1 MTTGDE
7 PLRDLIISS
16 VMDRAGKNGGF
27 VTRADLSFVSLP
39 TGEGRRVIDAAR
51 GIWNPRDMEA
61 TLSVV
66 SSPTGPYSDREVAGG
81 LFHYSYRE
89 GSINGDNAK
98 LRRAFEL
105 GVPIILLRKVRGGIY
120 VPYAPVYVVDDL
132 RDQREFL
139 LALDES
145 VRFLGSG
152 APEASERRYA
162 ERVVRQRLHQAEF
175 RGRVIAAYQTRC
187 AICRLRHGELLDAAH
202 ITPDREE
209 DGLPA
214 VSNGLALCK
223 IHHAAFDM
231 NMLGIS
237 PDYTVQVDK
246 HLLEEV
252 DGPMLRHGLQEM
264 HGSTLTVPERK
275 VDRPDKS
282 RLEQRFAEFL
292 RRVS

>member
-1 MTTGDE
+1 MGSAE
-7 PLRDLIISS
+7 SLREEIIAS
-16 VMDRAGKNGGF
+16 VMERAGRNGGF
-27 VTRADLSFVSLP
+27 VTRADLVFPLP
-39 TGEGRRVIDAAR
+39 DGQNLAVVDRSR
-51 GIWNPRDMEA
+51 GIRNPRGMDA
-61 TLSVV
+61 TLSVI
-66 SSPTGPYSDREVAGG
+66 SSPNGPYADREVAGG

-105 GVPIILLRKVRGGIY
+105 GLPIILLRKTRDGEFA
-120 VPYAPVYVVDDL
+120 PFAPVYVVDDL
-132 RDQREFL
+132 VDRREFL

-152 APEASERRYA
+152 ALDAPERRYA
-162 ERVVRQRLHQAEF
+162 ERVVKQRLHQAEF
-175 RGRVIAAYQTRC
+175 RGRVIAAYKTRC

-202 ITPDREE
+202 ITPDRV
-209 DGLPA
+209 DSGLPA
-214 VSNGLALCK
+214 VSNGLSLCK

-237 PDYTVQVDK
+237 PDYVVRVDQ
-246 HLLEEV
+246 LLLDEV

-264 HGSTLTVPERK
+264 HGASLTLPERK
-275 VDRPDKS
+275 QDRPDRS

-292 RRVS
+292 GRVS

>member
-1 MTTGDE
+1 MSTGE
-7 PLRDLIISS
+7 PLRDQIIAS
-16 VMDRAGKNGGF
+16 VMTRASVRGGF
-27 VTRADLSFVSLP
+27 LTRADLSFVSLP
-39 TGEGRRVIDAAR
+39 GGESRRVIDAAR
-51 GIWNPRDMEA
+51 GIWNPRDMDA

-66 SSPTGPYSDREVAGG
+66 SSPSGPYSDREVEGG

-98 LRRAFEL
+98 LRRALEL
-105 GVPIILLRKVRGGIY
+105 GLPIILLRKVRDGVY
-120 VPYAPVYVVDDL
+120 VPYAPVFVVDDL
-132 RDQREFL
+132 VDRREFL

-145 VRFLGSG
+145 VRFLRSG
-152 APEASERRYA
+152 TAESAERRYA

-175 RGRVIAAYQTRC
+175 RGRVISAYDTRC
-187 AICRLRHGELLDAAH
+187 AICRLRHGQLLDAAH
-202 ITPDREE
+202 ITPDRDE

-237 PDYTVQVDK
+237 PSYQVHIDR

-252 DGPMLRHGLQEM
+252 DGPMLLHGLQEM
-264 HGSTLTVPERK
+264 HGRTLTVPERRP
-275 VDRPDKS
+275 DRPDRA
-282 RLEQRFAEFL
+282 RLEKRFAEFVA
-292 RRVS
+292 RAS

>member
-1 MTTGDE
+1 VTTAE
-7 PLRDLIISS
+7 PLRDLIITS

-39 TGEGRRVIDAAR
+39 TGGSRRVIDAAR

-66 SSPTGPYSDREVAGG
+66 SSPSGPYADREVEGG

-105 GVPIILLRKVRGGIY
+105 GVPIILLRKVRDGVY

-132 RDQREFL
+132 VGQREFL

-152 APEASERRYA
+152 NLNAPERRYA

-187 AICRLRHGELLDAAH
+187 AVCRLRHGELLDAAH
-202 ITPDREE
+202 IIADRDEA
-209 DGLPA
+209 GLPA

-237 PDYTVQVDK
+237 PDYVVRIDQK
-246 HLLEEV
+246 LLEEV

-264 HGSTLTVPERK
+264 HGSVLTVPQRRQ
-275 VDRPDKS
+275 DRPDKA
-282 RLEQRFAEFL
+282 RLEQRFAEFVQ
-292 RRVS
+292 RVS